1 MSDPIG
7 LRGTRSSV
15 ASHAAALAPALASSV
30 LYASVFLSF
39 AFLVPVQMAY
49 GRAGRR
55 AGILASL
62 ASMAILAPIHS
73 IRLIEA
79 KAFGLLDLGLTLL
92 PPAVLLGALAL
103 MNAKF
108 WDGKLQGI
116 RILAPVGLCALL
128 ALPGIL
134 LVAGDPAFG
143 EYLESTLAA
152 AIAPLGERAAAAGE
166 GFDSASLLALLDP
179 AELAATAIATL
190 RDSYAAMLLAFLGGS
205 WWIGNRAA
213 GPGSRGREIAP
224 SLEEIRVPY
233 VFIWPFLAS
242 WSVLLAALLL
252 KAPSAIAAAA
262 WNLSLCLS
270 LVYAAQGLGIASHY
284 LKSWKAPRGL
294 RVILA
299 ATAVAAAVTSP
310 AGIAI
315 AVAVPLLGVTEV
327 WIPHRNPK
335 GVGI

>member
-1 MSDPIG
+1 
-7 LRGTRSSV
+7 
-15 ASHAAALAPALASSV
+15 
-30 LYASVFLSF
+30 
-39 AFLVPVQMAY
+39 
-49 GRAGRR
+49 
-55 AGILASL
+55 
-62 ASMAILAPIHS
+62 IHS

-79 KAFGLLDLGLTLL
+79 KAFGLLDLGLMLL
-92 PPAVLLGALAL
+92 PPALLLGTLAL

-108 WDGKLQGI
+108 WDGKVKSL
-116 RILAPVGLCALL
+116 RILAPAGLGAAL
-128 ALPGIL
+128 ALPVIL
-134 LVAGDPAFG
+134 FVAGDPAFV
-143 EYLESTLAA
+143 EYLESTLASA
-152 AIAPLGERAAAAGE
+152 LAPLGERAAEAAGE

-190 RDSYAAMLLAFLGGS
+190 RDSFAALLLAFLGGS

-224 SLEEIRVPY
+224 PLEELRVPY
-233 VFIWPFLAS
+233 AFIWPFLAS
-242 WSVLLAALLL
+242 WSALLAALLL
-252 KAPSAIAAAA
+252 KAPAAISAAA

-270 LVYAAQGLGIASHY
+270 LVYAAQGLGIAAHY
-284 LKSWKAPRGL
+284 LKSWNAPRGL